1 MSLCSKPGL
10 IDNDLS
16 GKVQEDIHRKL
27 VERCIRGERDAQF
40 ELYKLY
46 SKAMYNICCRML
58 NNRTDAEDMLQE
70 IFSDAFSRLKNFRFD
85 STIGAWLKRIT
96 VNKCINEINRRRI
109 KLDYVEEVPEI
120 TKEEEEEKMG
130 ITVDKVKNAME
141 VLPNGSRIIFSLYL
155 LEGYDHEE
163 IGQIM
168 NISESTSKTQYM
180 RARQK
185 VKEILISQGYE
196 TR

>member
-1 MSLCSKPGL
+1 M
-10 IDNDLS
+10 
-16 GKVQEDIHRKL
+16 QEDIHKKL
-27 VERCIRGERDAQF
+27 VERCIRGERNAQF

-46 SKAMYNICCRML
+46 SKAMFNICYRML

-70 IFSDAFSRLKNFRFD
+70 IFSDAFSRLKSFRFD

-96 VNKCINEINRRRI
+96 VNKCINEINRKKT
-109 KLDYVEEVPEI
+109 KLEFVEEIPEI
-120 TKEEEEEKMG
+120 ISREEEEKMG
-130 ITVDKVKNAME
+130 LSVDKVKSAME
-141 VLPNGSRIIFSLYL
+141 VLPNGSRIVFSLYL

-163 IGQIM
+163 IGQIL
-168 NISESTSKTQYM
+168 NISESTSKTQFM
-180 RARQK
+180 RAKQK

>member
-1 MSLCSKPGL
+1 
-10 IDNDLS
+10 
-16 GKVQEDIHRKL
+16 VQEDIHKKL
-27 VERCIRGERDAQF
+27 VERCIRGERNAQF

-46 SKAMYNICCRML
+46 SKAMFNICYRML

-70 IFSDAFSRLKNFRFD
+70 IFSDAFSRLKSFRFD

-96 VNKCINEINRRRI
+96 VNKCINEINRKKT
-109 KLDYVEEVPEI
+109 KLEFVEEIPEI
-120 TKEEEEEKMG
+120 ISREEEEKMG
-130 ITVDKVKNAME
+130 LSVDKVKSAME
-141 VLPNGSRIIFSLYL
+141 VLPNGSRIVFSLYL

-163 IGQIM
+163 IGQIL
-168 NISESTSKTQYM
+168 NISESTSKTQFM
-180 RARQK
+180 RAKQK

>member
-1 MSLCSKPGL
+1 M
-10 IDNDLS
+10 
-16 GKVQEDIHRKL
+16 QEDIHKKL
-27 VERCIRGERDAQF
+27 VERCIRGERNAQF

-46 SKAMYNICCRML
+46 SKAMFNICCRML

-70 IFSDAFSRLKNFRFD
+70 IFSDAFVRLQSFRFD

-96 VNKCINEINRRRI
+96 VNKCINEINRRKT
-109 KLDYVEEVPEI
+109 KLEYVEEVPEI
-120 TKEEEEEKMG
+120 INAEEEEKMG
-130 ITVDKVKNAME
+130 ISVDKVKNAME
-141 VLPNGSRIIFSLYL
+141 VLPNGSRIVFSLYL

-163 IGQIM
+163 IGQIL

-180 RARQK
+180 RAKQK